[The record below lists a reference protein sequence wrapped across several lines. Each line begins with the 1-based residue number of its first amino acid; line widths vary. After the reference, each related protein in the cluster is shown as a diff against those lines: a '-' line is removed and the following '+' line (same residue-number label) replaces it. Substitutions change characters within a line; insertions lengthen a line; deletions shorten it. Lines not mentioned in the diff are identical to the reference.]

1 MIRRAL
7 PLLAIAALALGA
19 ACAPVKKGTPLRPAL
34 FYFVIDGEPDG
45 TNMTPS
51 FSPQLQ
57 SLECGT
63 GTAAAQQRNADGSIV
78 LGISADP
85 TGSCGAIAGF
95 GVPAGTVGGLTGTSV
110 RAAAGSALV
119 GLGIA
124 TDGNGDGL
132 YGGKLGGSGFGSDV
146 LCFGETGGVTPP
158 GGGSASLLP
167 STALDCETGSGPFDS
182 TLAGLK
188 QGASGVGTNTPVAI
202 LVATT
207 NFDEKGAVI
216 ALVTSTTVNGVEMLV
231 P

>member
-132 YGGKLGGSGFGSDV
+132 YGGTL
-146 LCFGETGGVTPP
+146 GETGGVTPP